1 MRIQPVAIAL
11 VAIAVVLL
19 VVAVIYLT
27 KTANNLPGIIPG
39 KPSAHQLKLPIC
51 TAQLKSAHKPCYTP
65 RKFSK
70 RGIAAGGLAVVAL
83 VGAWYT
89 SGLRRSSSSSRS
101 GSGSDSAGA
110 SA

>member
-11 VAIAVVLL
+11 VAVAVVLL

-39 KPSAHQLKLPIC
+39 KPSTRQLHLPIC
-51 TAQLKSAHKPCYTP
+51 TTQIKAAHKPCYTP

-89 SGLRRSSSSSRS
+89 SGLRKAGGSSSKSS
-101 GSGSDSAGA
+101 SADA

>member
-1 MRIQPVAIAL
+1 MARRMRIQPVAIVL

-27 KTANNLPGIIPG
+27 KTADNLPGIIPG
-39 KPSAHQLKLPIC
+39 KPSANQLRLKIC
-51 TAQLKSAHKPCYTP
+51 TPALKAAHTACRTP
-65 RKFSK
+65 RKFTK

-89 SGLRRSSSSSRS
+89 SGLRKGTSSSKSRS
-101 GSGSDSAGA
+101 ADA